1 MQRHDLVPM
10 IFFRFLGVTILQIM
24 ASFLTDKSELISNL
38 SALMQFLSRFLVFC
52 SGANASLLKKAPTE
66 TQKFIGIGGTVL
78 FTGILAALSA
88 GYALFTIFQS
98 ILPAISF
105 GLLWGLMIFNLDR
118 FIVSS
123 MRKRSKA
130 LLEWKMALPRLVFA
144 ILLALVIS
152 KPLEL
157 KIFEREINRKLDE
170 KKTAFIIKSK
180 EDLKAGFTEITDLE
194 AKIDTL
200 KSEVFQAK
208 GFRNLLQQ
216 QYDLERFGAKTG
228 GTSGIVGLGT
238 NAKKKEEQLDAAQ
251 KAFDEISISHQA
263 RIDLHEDEIRNLMAL
278 KQAEFEKQQPGI
290 EGFDG
295 MAARIDA
302 LHLLTKE
309 SQAMYQANIFIILL
323 FIAVETA
330 PIFVKLMSPRGP
342 YDELLDLH
350 EANVKVYTQEELIK
364 LTEKSEGRIQVFRET
379 HQVSNDL
386 KIQKTNSLNQ
396 QSFGAS

>member
-10 IFFRFLGVTILQIM
+10 IFIRFLGVTILQIM
-24 ASFLTDKSELISNL
+24 ASFLTDKSELTSNL
-38 SALMQFLSRFLVFC
+38 SALMQFLSRFLLFC

-98 ILPAISF
+98 ILPAIFF

-123 MRKRSKA
+123 MRKRGKA

-208 GFRNLLQQ
+208 GFRDLLQQ

-251 KAFDEISISHQA
+251 KALDEISISHQA

-302 LHLLTKE
+302 LHLLTEE

-323 FIAVETA
+323 FIAVEPA

-364 LTEKSEGRIQVFRET
+364 LTEKSEGRIQVFRAT

-396 QSFGAS
+396 QSFGAP